1 MGVESGGFGEEQER
15 ERNPPSN
22 WKSEIPG
29 VQVSTPFS
37 GTVAGRVTV
46 NSEPLPAPL
55 APRRFRLTKGQRRRL
70 TIDSIYSTILAMN
83 IALTKHFEELIER
96 LVASGRYNNSSE
108 VVRAGLRIL
117 DAEERALSA
126 AAYPPGSLKH
136 LYTLTENRAERRTA
150 KASTL
155 KVEPE

>member
-1 MGVESGGFGEEQER
+1 M
-15 ERNPPSN
+15 
-22 WKSEIPG
+22 
-29 VQVSTPFS
+29 T
-37 GTVAGRVTV
+37 
-46 NSEPLPAPL
+46 
-55 APRRFRLTKGQRRRL
+55 
-70 TIDSIYSTILAMN
+70 AMN

-126 AAYPPGSLKH
+126 ASYPPGSLLH
-136 LYTLTENRAERRTA
+136 LYTKTNNRTERRTA
-150 KASTL
+150 RASTL